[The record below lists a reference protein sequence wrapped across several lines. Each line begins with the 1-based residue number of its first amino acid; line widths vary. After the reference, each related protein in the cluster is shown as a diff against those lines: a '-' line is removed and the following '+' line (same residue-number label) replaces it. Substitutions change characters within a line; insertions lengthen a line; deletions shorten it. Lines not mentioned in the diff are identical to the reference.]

1 MTERRTLLA
10 VAAATLAGVRPGVAQ
25 DVTPMVEH
33 PAARANYIP
42 DAPMRDRVGTGKII
56 RGRVVSAG
64 AGQPIANGQVE
75 YYRNTT
81 PDAGG
86 VGEQNLANRGQVTAD
101 SQGRFAFECNPRQR
115 VWVNAAPH
123 VHTRATADGHAP
135 FFYRHLT
142 PSDPSQDD
150 VTIVLVGA

>member
-1 MTERRTLLA
+1 MTERRTFLA
-10 VAAATLAGVRPGVAQ
+10 VAATTPTQVRPGVAQ

-33 PAARANYIP
+33 PAPRANYIP

-56 RGRVVSAG
+56 RGRVVSTG
-64 AGQPIANGQVE
+64 AGQPIGHGQVE
-75 YYRNTT
+75 YHLNTT

-86 VGEQNLANRGQVTAD
+86 IGEQNPANRGQVTAD
-101 SQGRFAFECNPRQR
+101 SQGRFAFECNPPQP

-135 FFYRHLT
+135 FFYRDLT

-150 VTIVLVGA
+150 VTIVLVGV